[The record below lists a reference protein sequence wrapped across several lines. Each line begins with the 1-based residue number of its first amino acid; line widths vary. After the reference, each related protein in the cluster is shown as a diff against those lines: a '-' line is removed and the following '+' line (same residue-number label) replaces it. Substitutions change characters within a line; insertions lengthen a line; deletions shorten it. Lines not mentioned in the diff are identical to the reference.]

1 MASSRGACAKWRE
14 RTAWSRTIRRVT
26 TSPDTTGRVREH
38 FRKKAFSFDHLY
50 DEEHALQRLLRPGL
64 FNRRELALEV
74 ARRYDHP
81 SVLDVGGGSGRIG
94 EAILE
99 QGASRYVDVD
109 LSNTMLDLARGRL
122 ARFGDKVEL
131 VQGDFLGTPIEGR
144 FDVVLALGYFDYI
157 ADADTHARRI
167 GELCSGS
174 AVASFPRWTWTKG
187 PIRKLRYEVI
197 NNCPIFDY
205 DRDGVR
211 RLFDDAG
218 FGKITIRQGRSG
230 FLVRADR

>member
-1 MASSRGACAKWRE
+1 MPS
-14 RTAWSRTIRRVT
+14 SRTIRRVT

-64 FNRRELALEV
+64 FNRRELALEI
-74 ARRYDHP
+74 ARRYDKP

-94 EAILE
+94 EPILE

-109 LSNTMLDLARGRL
+109 LSNTMLDLARERL

-131 VQGDFLGTPIEGR
+131 VQGDFLSVALDGP

-157 ADADTHARRI
+157 AEAEAHVRRI
-167 GELCSGS
+167 GELCAGS
-174 AVASFPRWTWTKG
+174 VVASFPRWTWTKG
-187 PIRKLRYEVI
+187 PVRKLRYEVI

-205 DRDGVR
+205 SAEQLR
-211 RLFDDAG
+211 RLFAEAG
-218 FGKITIRQGRSG
+218 FAQSELRDGKSG
-230 FLVRADR
+230 YLLVATKARGTAGSP

>member
-1 MASSRGACAKWRE
+1 
-14 RTAWSRTIRRVT
+14 VT

-50 DEEHALQRLLRPGL
+50 DEDHALQRLVRPGL
-64 FNRRELALEV
+64 FHRRELALEV
-74 ARRYDHP
+74 ARGYESP

-94 EAILE
+94 EPILE
-99 QGASRYVDVD
+99 QGALRYVDVD
-109 LSNTMLDLARGRL
+109 LSNTMLDLARERL

-131 VQGDFLGTPIEGR
+131 VQGDFLTTDLAGP

-157 ADADTHARRI
+157 ENAGAHVRRI
-167 GELCSGS
+167 GELSSGS

-197 NNCPIFDY
+197 NNCPIFNY
-205 DRDGVR
+205 TAEGVR
-211 RLFDDAG
+211 RLFADAG
-218 FGKITIRQGRSG
+218 FKGVQVHPSKSG
-230 FLVRADR
+230 FLVRADKSSATAKTVS